1 MNALLDAAL
10 HALDAGWNVLP
21 VNARKAPHFA
31 LVETGHF
38 KINPEG
44 RRVPSWKGLQHE
56 RVTPDH
62 LKVWF
67 GPRLNVPGF
76 GAVTGAISG
85 RVVLDFDGAA
95 GQQLCQRWGL
105 SPSALSGSG
114 SPHVYVR
121 HPGWPV
127 RTFASGS
134 LVDPPFPGL
143 DVRGDGGMIV
153 LPPSVLSNGPY
164 RLLREGCYEVAALP
178 EAVAHWAHL
187 ACPLPATL
195 PAWQPDGHEQPS
207 AQGIDELLTLALS
220 RVDGGRNNA
229 GYWLARQLCAAG
241 VEKSAA
247 KSVMQRFVDHMPPHD
262 SRGRRDPY
270 PVSHALSSLESAYSA
285 PVRHRSATSQEKV
298 DPLVLVKRFG
308 RCLALDERAELARL
322 IAGAYGRLGLKE
334 AQGALQ
340 AVGLP
345 ITAAQAAVAQLE
357 AGVSLPGMAKLQA
370 FLQKRSEQHA

>member
-38 KINPEG
+38 KINQEG

-56 RVTPDH
+56 RVTAEH

-67 GPRLNVPGF
+67 DPRLNVPGF
-76 GAVTGAISG
+76 GAVTGAISD

-95 GQQLCQRWGL
+95 GKQLCQEWGL

-134 LVDPPFPGL
+134 LTDPPFPGL

-164 RLLREGCYEVAALP
+164 RLLRAERYEVAELP
-178 EAVAHWAHL
+178 DAVAHWTHL
-187 ACPLPATL
+187 ACPPAATL
-195 PAWQPDGHEQPS
+195 PAWQPEGNDQPS
-207 AQGIDELLTLALS
+207 AQGIDELLPLALE
-220 RVDGGRNNA
+220 RVSGGRNNA

-241 VEKSAA
+241 VERYAA
-247 KSVMQRFVDHMPPHD
+247 RGVMQRFVDHMLPHD

-270 PVSHALSSLESAYSA
+270 TLSHALSSLESAYSS
-285 PVRHRSATSQEKV
+285 PVRRRRVQATQKEIDVLEQARRILPKLRNGEREELTR
-298 DPLVLVKRFG
+298 LV
-308 RCLALDERAELARL
+308 
-322 IAGAYGRLGLKE
+322 AGAYIRTGIDAAQDALKRLGLPRD
-334 AQGALQ
+334 AAL
-340 AVGLP
+340 
-345 ITAAQAAVAQLE
+345 IAAQQLG
-357 AGVSLPGMAKLQA
+357 AGVSLPGVSKLTR
-370 FLQKRSEQHA
+370 FLQSQE

>member
-1 MNALLDAAL
+1 MNVLLDAAL
-10 HALDAGWNVLP
+10 QALDAGWNVLP

-31 LVETGHF
+31 LIETGHF

-44 RRVPSWKGLQHE
+44 RRVPSWKGLQRE

-95 GQQLCQRWGL
+95 GQNLCLQWGL
-105 SPSALSGSG
+105 PPSALSGSG

-153 LPPSVLSNGPY
+153 LPPSVLNNGPY
-164 RLLREGCYEVAALP
+164 RLLRAESYEVAELP
-178 EAVAHWAHL
+178 EVVAHWTHL
-187 ACPLPATL
+187 ACPPAALLPDMRTEGY
-195 PAWQPDGHEQPS
+195 QCSS
-207 AQGIDELLTLALS
+207 AQGMDELLPLALS
-220 RVDGGRNNA
+220 RVAGGRNNA

-241 VEKSAA
+241 VEKNAA
-247 KSVMQRFVDHMPPHD
+247 RGVMQRFVDRVPPHD

-270 PVSHALSSLESAYSA
+270 TVSHALSSLESAYST
-285 PVRHRSATSQEKV
+285 PVRRRSAVSEEKT
-298 DPLVLVKRFG
+298 DPLVLSR
-308 RCLALDERAELARL
+308 RLRSCLTLDERAELARL
-322 IAGAYGRLGLKE
+322 IAGAYGRGGLKE
-334 AQGALQ
+334 AQSALQ

-345 ITAAQAAVAQLE
+345 ITAAVAAVAQLE
-357 AGVSLPGMAKLQA
+357 AGISLPGMTKLQA
-370 FLQKRSEQHA
+370 FLHRKSS